1 MKDDRGLYYYPFPN
15 NRQIRMYIREA
26 GGTVEFRMWNQQDPE
41 MWKEHG
47 WVPYE
52 AIRQATEMYKG
63 SFDPEKAY
71 DLDIARTLIADNR
84 GQS

>member
-15 NRQIRMYIREA
+15 NRQVRIYIREA
-26 GGTVEFRMWNQQDPE
+26 GGSVEFRMWNQKDPD

-52 AIRQATEMYKG
+52 AIQKAVEMYQG
-63 SFDPEKAY
+63 AFDAEKAY
-71 DLDIARTLIADNR
+71 DLDIAKTLIADDR
-84 GQS
+84 

>member
-1 MKDDRGLYYYPFPN
+1 MKDDRGLYYYPFPG
-15 NRQIRMYIREA
+15 NRQVRMYIREA
-26 GGTVEFRMWNQQDPE
+26 GGSVEFRMWTQKDPN

-52 AIRQATEMYKG
+52 AIREAAGMYRG
-63 SFDPEKAY
+63 AFDPDTAY

-84 GQS
+84 